1 MTRML
6 WNYEWRHNRR
16 IFVTLL
22 ALMPF
27 YFIWMSN
34 SIPET
39 KLFLL
44 ITALMSSFLPFSLML
59 REDKFKAQALVC
71 SLPVKRAQIIRM
83 RYGILW
89 LAALAFLLMILAVV
103 FISPFSKVDGGA
115 MLTTGG
121 LFYFF
126 AVTTLIIAVLYPFS
140 VYFGAMGFII
150 VLVAFQFLGIGL
162 QALIVALGWGRD
174 LMSFPRAIA
183 ASLHASRIALGEP
196 LFYGVLLILIVSL
209 NAISLIVSIRLFQN
223 KEI

>member
-1 MTRML
+1 
-6 WNYEWRHNRR
+6 
-16 IFVTLL
+16 
-22 ALMPF
+22 
-27 YFIWMSN
+27 
-34 SIPET
+34 
-39 KLFLL
+39 
-44 ITALMSSFLPFSLML
+44 
-59 REDKFKAQALVC
+59 
-71 SLPVKRAQIIRM
+71 
-83 RYGILW
+83 
-89 LAALAFLLMILAVV
+89 
-103 FISPFSKVDGGA
+103 

-162 QALIVALGWGRD
+162 QALIVAQGWGRD